1 MSKNYSNMD
10 TQLCASI
17 VNCIH
22 KQPDIRISVYAI
34 NVVIF
39 QNYPLQCMYRLRY
52 KLTTLANKTRIIGI
66 IFSNNLTRPQIISY
80 KLNICDLF

>member
-34 NVVIF
+34 NVVI
-39 QNYPLQCMYRLRY
+39 LK
-52 KLTTLANKTRIIGI
+52 KLPITMHVQAKV
-66 IFSNNLTRPQIISY
+66 
-80 KLNICDLF
+80 

>member
-10 TQLCASI
+10 TQLYASI

-66 IFSNNLTRPQIISY
+66 FSNNLTRPQIISY

>member
-10 TQLCASI
+10 TQLFASI
-17 VNCIH
+17 VNGIH

-34 NVVIF
+34 NIF
-39 QNYPLQCMYRLRY
+39 QNYRLQCMYRLRY

-66 IFSNNLTRPQIISY
+66 FSNNLTQLQIILY